1 MPGESGNQIGK
12 LPYPALAK
20 LVASIRGVRWPSTVI
35 GPGPGEDAGVVDLG
49 NCFLVSH
56 VDPITEAGSGI
67 GRLAVVVSSND
78 VAVTGARPR
87 WAQVLLL
94 LPKGYSLSLV
104 EDLAEEIGRA
114 AEELGIEVIGGHTEY
129 TPGLMK
135 PIVAVYVMGCAC
147 KRCLVPTGNAR
158 DGDYVVQIGSA
169 AREGAS
175 ILVRDFRDL
184 LLQRGV
190 SEETIEKAVSLG
202 ERLSI
207 INVALSLAEKG
218 LVNSMHDA
226 TEGGI
231 LGSLVELALASGKLV
246 EVWRSE
252 IIVEDAVRSV
262 TSALSLD
269 PLRLISSGTL
279 IAATSKGNLDDV
291 IEEARTHGFE
301 ASVIGRVKEGPP
313 RVRLV
318 EDGRVVEL
326 KEPPV
331 DEISRF
337 WV

>member
-1 MPGESGNQIGK
+1 MPEESGNQVGK

-67 GRLAVVVSSND
+67 GKLAVVVSSND

-94 LPKGYSLSLV
+94 LPKGYPLRQV
-104 EDLAEEIGRA
+104 ENLAEEIGRA

-129 TPGLMK
+129 TPGLVK

-158 DGDYVVQIGSA
+158 EGDYVVQIGSA

-175 ILVRDFRDL
+175 ILARDFKDL

-190 SEETIEKAVSLG
+190 SEETIERVVSLG
-202 ERLSI
+202 EMLSI
-207 INVALSLAEKG
+207 IDIALSLAEKG

-246 EVWRSE
+246 EVWRDR
-252 IIVEDAVRSV
+252 IIVEDVVRSV
-262 TSALSLD
+262 TSAFSID

-279 IAATSKGNLDDV
+279 IATTSEDNLDEV
-291 IEEARTHGFE
+291 IGEARVHGLE
-301 ASVIGRVKEGPP
+301 ASVIGRVKGGPP
-313 RVRLV
+313 LVRIM
-318 EDGRVVEL
+318 EDDRVVEI
-326 KEPPV
+326 KEPPI